1 MHPLV
6 VMDQTGQ
13 SADTVVGMDR
23 RGPAVLVALLA
34 IGTGSG
40 YAASVQARDTTVGAG
55 IPSPVPAERPELPVE
70 APLPYAQDPDD
81 PALKPGIAM
90 ATQKLGTGR
99 FEITFPAPVG
109 WTTNANATNEWKWKK
124 PGTSNNTYVMR
135 IEQVNSQDI
144 TIEDAIDI
152 RIERLEREQVDVDIL
167 DRGADSL
174 EYTYRSNEGNARH
187 SFMRW
192 LDLDQSGQA
201 DVEIV
206 VHGRQRDVP
215 GTRDLIRRVAD
226 GMRGASGGV
235 VETG

>member
-1 MHPLV
+1 
-6 VMDQTGQ
+6 MDQTTRT
-13 SADTVVGMDR
+13 ADTVGDMDW

-34 IGTGSG
+34 LGTGSG
-40 YAASVQARDTTVGAG
+40 YAASVQTRDTAIGAG
-55 IPSPVPAERPELPVE
+55 VPVPVPAEQPELPVE
-70 APLPYAQDPDD
+70 ASLPYAQDPDD
-81 PALKPGIAM
+81 AALEPGIAM
-90 ATQKLGTGR
+90 ETQTLGTGK

-109 WTTNANATNEWKWKK
+109 WTTNANATNEFKWKK

-135 IEQVNSQDI
+135 IEQINSQDI

-167 DRGADSL
+167 ERGADSL
-174 EYTYRSNEGNARH
+174 EYTYRSNEDNFRH

-192 LDLDQSGQA
+192 LDLDLSGQA

-206 VHGRQRDVP
+206 VHGRQRDAR
-215 GTRDLIRRVAD
+215 GTRDLIRRVAE

>member
-1 MHPLV
+1 
-6 VMDQTGQ
+6 MDW
-13 SADTVVGMDR
+13 

-40 YAASVQARDTTVGAG
+40 YAASAGARDTTLGTGSAA
-55 IPSPVPAERPELPVE
+55 PVPAERPEFPVE
-70 APLPYAQDPDD
+70 AELPPAKDPDD
-81 PALKPGIAM
+81 PALQPGLRM
-90 ATQKLGTGR
+90 GTQTRGTGK

-109 WTTNANATNEWKWKK
+109 WTTNANATNEWKWKQ

-135 IEQVNSQDI
+135 IEQINSQDI
-144 TIEDAIDI
+144 TIEDAIDV
-152 RIERLEREQVDVDIL
+152 RIERLEREQEDVDIL
-167 DRGADSL
+167 DRGTDSL

-206 VHGRQRDVP
+206 VHGRERDVA
-215 GTRDLIRRVAD
+215 GAGDLIRRVSE

>member
-1 MHPLV
+1 
-6 VMDQTGQ
+6 MDW
-13 SADTVVGMDR
+13 
-23 RGPAVLVALLA
+23 RGPAVVVALLV

-40 YAASVQARDTTVGAG
+40 YAASAGARDTTLGAG
-55 IPSPVPAERPELPVE
+55 IAAPVPAERPEIPIE
-70 APLPYAQDPDD
+70 ADRPFAQDPDD
-81 PALKPGIAM
+81 PALTAGLPM
-90 ATQKLGTGR
+90 RTETRGTGK

-109 WTTNANATNEWKWKK
+109 WTTNTNATNEWKWKR

-135 IEQVNSQDI
+135 IEQINSQDI
-144 TIEDAIDI
+144 TIEDAIDV
-152 RIERLEREQVDVDIL
+152 RIERLEREQEDVDIL

-192 LDLDQSGQA
+192 LDLDRSGQA

-206 VHGRQRDVP
+206 VHGRERDVP
-215 GTRDLIRRVAD
+215 GTRDLIRRVSD

-235 VETG
+235 VQPG